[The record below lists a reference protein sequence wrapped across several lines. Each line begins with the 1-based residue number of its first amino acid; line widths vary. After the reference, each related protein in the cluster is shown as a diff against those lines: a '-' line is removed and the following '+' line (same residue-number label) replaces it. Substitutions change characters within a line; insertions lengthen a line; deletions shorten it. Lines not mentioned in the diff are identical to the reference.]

1 MDEFKEILNTYEVDI
16 QGNIVFVRFNTLQG
30 KVVIRVY
37 KYGEGR
43 GEVSVMQD
51 GEEGGLVEKF
61 DGEKLQEQE
70 EGIDTKTEDAQLKIG
85 EKGNVKISVLFGII
99 SMLGALIM
107 SENFDMSVFKTLY
120 SHFVEVVAGREY
132 MIAVFLSGLWFSGT
146 ANAAE
151 KISAIVFNGQ
161 FLFSLGWIAA
171 IAAGV
176 ITLFYKFVPSEKGV
190 FGKGDNEDDRF
201 DFNIFIGVSETFFKK
216 IREAGYSTVFW
227 HSLGIKDVI
236 PLSSKGHEAML
247 QELNGKMFRMP
258 DVVFALFDESVLEKI
273 TKENVDLLGKKTK
286 RIDAEQFKELIKAF
300 VTEITKDVI
309 NLKTGKLTPEE
320 IAKLSSEKLKNFS
333 EIFAKT
339 LPLEKLNLLT
349 KSVYD
354 MQINK
359 IHEQVVP
366 NVTSMT
372 RYANQLYKS
381 ASRDEKALF
390 ISLTAESLADLRF
403 IANSIRDMGLN
414 AEQSSKFIQV
424 NIFDSNITV
433 DKLDKALEYSGLGA
447 YLGKANVNLVNQSG
461 SISLSDTI
469 KIMQDTFG
477 ANIDV
482 TKIAIGDTNHIELT
496 DEDKD
501 LLNDEKQAPL
511 YVQMEGEGIVSELFR
526 VVIEMSANNCEVP
539 KNLGVV
545 KQIEGILRAFIF
557 KPIGKINYKDIVEKM
572 KNYESII
579 IAA

>member
-1 MDEFKEILNTYEVDI
+1 M
-16 QGNIVFVRFNTLQG
+16 
-30 KVVIRVY
+30 
-37 KYGEGR
+37 YGEK
-43 GEVSVMQD
+43 ES
-51 GEEGGLVEKF
+51 KF
-61 DGEKLQEQE
+61 NSNIYIGIPREYYEKLENIGDMKKIADRL
-70 EGIDTKTEDAQLKIG
+70 GIQ
-85 EKGNVKISVLFGII
+85 S
-99 SMLGALIM
+99 
-107 SENFDMSVFKTLY
+107 
-120 SHFVEVVAGREY
+120 
-132 MIAVFLSGLWFSGT
+132 
-146 ANAAE
+146 
-151 KISAIVFNGQ
+151 
-161 FLFSLGWIAA
+161 
-171 IAAGV
+171 
-176 ITLFYKFVPSEKGV
+176 FVPFTG
-190 FGKGDNEDDRF
+190 N
-201 DFNIFIGVSETFFKK
+201 
-216 IREAGYSTVFW
+216 
-227 HSLGIKDVI
+227 
-236 PLSSKGHEAML
+236 GHEAML
-247 QELNGKMFRMP
+247 QELNKKTHGIANT
-258 DVVFALFDESVLEKI
+258 VCALLDESALDKMVDKTTGAI
-273 TKENVDLLGKKTK
+273 DVTKFE
-286 RIDAEQFKELIKAF
+286 ALIKDFTARL
-300 VTEITKDVI
+300 TEDMLR
-309 NLKTGKLTPEE
+309 LKLGGELTPEK
-320 IAKLSSEKLKNFS
+320 IARLSTEELKGVS
-333 EIFAKT
+333 GVYART
-339 LPLEKLNLLT
+339 LPLESLGLLY

-354 MQINK
+354 MEINK
-359 IHEQVVP
+359 IHAEVVP
-366 NVTSMT
+366 NVSSMT
-372 RYANQLYKS
+372 EPARGLIQK

-414 AEQSSKFIQV
+414 AEQASKFIQV

-477 ANIDV
+477 ADIDV